1 MELLDKIFKLKE
13 NNTTVSK
20 EFIGGLTTF
29 LTMAYII
36 FVNPDILGEAGMDKP
51 ALFSVTLIAAIIG
64 TLLAAFWGKMPFAM
78 APGMGLNAFFTY
90 TLVLGAGV
98 PWETALGIV
107 FISGVA
113 FVILTFMGVREKIA
127 NAIPLFLRIS
137 VTAGIGL
144 FITFIGMQNMGLIVA
159 SPATLVT
166 LGKFNP
172 AVIISLIGFFIIVIL
187 EYRKVTGGI
196 LIGILFIT
204 ISGIIVTYLG
214 ENYTWFSNI
223 LGESDAYKIILPKTL
238 VDTPPSIAPIF
249 MKLDIMSAL
258 KWTFIGPIF
267 SFMFVDLFD
276 SLSTIIACSN
286 QAGLTKKDGSVPR
299 LDKILEAD
307 AASTV
312 VGSVLGTSTTTIY
325 IESASGIA
333 SGARTGLASVFTALL
348 MFACLFFAPVAGI
361 VPKYATAPALLMVG
375 VYMFMNIK
383 EVKFDSMITAVPAF
397 LTIILMPL
405 TYSISMGITFGFISY
420 VLLMVLGG
428 KAKELP
434 VTMYVIG
441 ALSVLNLI
449 AG

>member
-1 MELLDKIFKLKE
+1 MEFLDKIFKLKD

-36 FVNPDILGEAGMDKP
+36 FVNPDILSQAGMDKP
-51 ALFSVTLIAAIIG
+51 ALFSVTLIAGIVG

-90 TLVLGAGV
+90 TIVLGAGV

-113 FVILTFMGVREKIA
+113 FVILTFLGVREKVA

-144 FITFIGMQNMGLIVA
+144 FITFIGMRNMGLIVA
-159 SPATLVT
+159 NQATLVSLGEFTPT
-166 LGKFNP
+166 L
-172 AVIISLIGFFIIVIL
+172 IISLIGFFVIAYL
-187 EYRKVTGGI
+187 EHKKVTGGI

-204 ISGIIVTYLG
+204 ITSILFGYVKLPETII
-214 ENYTWFSNI
+214 
-223 LGESDAYKIILPKTL
+223 
-238 VDTPPSIAPIF
+238 DTPPSIAPVF

-348 MFACLFFAPVAGI
+348 MFGCLFFAPVAGI
-361 VPKYATAPALLMVG
+361 VPAYATAPALLMVG

-420 VLLMVLGG
+420 VLLMVVGG
-428 KAKELP
+428 KGKELP